1 MGYFLLLILATF
13 LLGLGILISIIA
25 VIRKAR
31 RTLYIGL
38 GLSLFSM
45 IFGSAMAVTGTT
57 KVAEGLFALFH
68 GDKDDSEI
76 YSEIMGRPEGCVE
89 LINFKPAFRIIDD
102 VVCFEVKCCPEE
114 IARLTSEYTVD
125 TKTHTPDYGG
135 GRPKW
140 FKTDDMLHLYLSDSS
155 SNIKRDLY
163 VNADST
169 RAFIADIGH

>member
-25 VIRKAR
+25 VVRKAR

-38 GLSLFSM
+38 GLSLFSV
-45 IFGSAMAVTGTT
+45 IFGSAMAVMGAT
-57 KVAEGLFALFH
+57 KVAEGMYALFH
-68 GDKDDSEI
+68 NETDDSEI
-76 YSEIMGRPEGCVE
+76 YTEILGSPEECVE
-89 LINFKPAFRIIDD
+89 LINIKPAFPIIDD

-114 IARLTSEYTVD
+114 IGRLTSGYTID
-125 TKTHTPDYGG
+125 TNTHTPEYGG

-140 FKTDDMLHLYLSDSS
+140 FKTDNMLHLNLSDDTL
-155 SNIKRDLY
+155 NITRDLY